1 MGEILPIKSEVSFS
15 SNGGPGLCTES
26 TDCTFAWLTSASKL
40 GEMLGEFWDQFS
52 RLREKLGDLEAGSI
66 FAWLN
71 ASKKSA
77 SKFSEMLGEFWERL
91 GEKLGDLEAGRQVL
105 RLGDQLGVKLGEKL
119 GELWE
124 FWSLLLSQK
133 VGEFGVRFCS
143 RDSFPEDWSACKF

>member
-1 MGEILPIKSEVSFS
+1 MGEILPIMSEVSFS
-15 SNGGPGLCTES
+15 SSGGPGLC

-52 RLREKLGDLEAGSI
+52 RLGEKLGDLEAGST

-105 RLGDQLGVKLGEKL
+105 RLGDQLGVKLGEL
-119 GELWE
+119 CELV
-124 FWSLLLSQK
+124 SLLFSLK
-133 VGEFGVRFCS
+133 VGESAWREIIWSNSAVS
-143 RDSFPEDWSACKF
+143 LSACKF